1 MNWQHLMYF
10 LTLAKWLNYRKAS
23 DELFVDISTVSK
35 AITGLEEVLGV
46 SLFQKD
52 GRKLHLTKYGKIFLD
67 HVNNANTEIQEGI
80 QTLES
85 LSDTYEGAIKV
96 SSMYTLVSYYLPE
109 VLKILLS
116 SNPELDINLY
126 QSPTSQIVDDVIN
139 QEVDLGLCGEIDLD
153 KYSDKLNWERLFNE
167 DIVLVVPEAH
177 PLACQEAVS
186 IHDILGESF
195 IGYND
200 LTGIRFNIYQAL
212 GKRFDENIQLDY
224 QFKVN
229 EESSITGLVRAGL
242 GIALL
247 PLTPYLNLSGLKV
260 IELSDFYVIRNI
272 YLIWNK
278 SVPLTK
284 GARLFRDTVLSN
296 NRRILDEMEAVK
308 SL

>member
-186 IHDILGESF
+186 IHDILDESF